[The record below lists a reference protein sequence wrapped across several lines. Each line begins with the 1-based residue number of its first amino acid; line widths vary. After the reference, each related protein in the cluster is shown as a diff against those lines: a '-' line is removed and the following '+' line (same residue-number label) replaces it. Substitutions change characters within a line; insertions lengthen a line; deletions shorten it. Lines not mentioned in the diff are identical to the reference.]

1 MDGKSLELGA
11 LTGSLAT
18 AAYPLVVIRF
28 QVKTGEKVDY
38 AGRGYPARSPDS
50 SETSRSSPLIT

>member
-1 MDGKSLELGA
+1 VDGKSVALGA
-11 LTGSLAT
+11 LTSSLAT

-38 AGRGYPARSPDS
+38 GGRAYPARSPDP